1 MQVPAAKIGSYHKSQ
16 GFTLVE
22 VTLVVS
28 IMLVAI
34 LLLFNVMWS
43 MLSDGTAQREQ
54 LIMTYDRQT
63 AMNII
68 ENDIALTS
76 RFLPTLD
83 SGLTDPYLPTS
94 NGGVWS
100 YKGDSSTKRYLLL
113 RSYSTTQNPLSS
125 TREPVFIDG
134 GGDCNTTDK
143 YFNAIQRYN
152 TIYFVKNNNLYR
164 RRVVDTATATCDPQ
178 YQKTSCPSAADL
190 GAAQSSSCG
199 ADDELLVGNV
209 TNFGVDYYASRST
222 DTKLDVYTTGALPDL
237 VSTALDAEITLVV
250 SKKAG
255 GKTITS
261 QSTLR
266 ISKLNQDL

>member
-1 MQVPAAKIGSYHKSQ
+1 MRVPTATTDSRHKSH
-16 GFTLVE
+16 GFTLIE
-22 VTLVVS
+22 VMLVVS
-28 IMLVAI
+28 IMLVAVM
-34 LLLFNVMWS
+34 LLFNVMWS
-43 MLSDGTAQREQ
+43 MINDGTAQREQ
-54 LIMTYDRQT
+54 LVLTYDRQT

-68 ENDIALTS
+68 ESDIALAS
-76 RFLPTLD
+76 RFLPALD

-100 YKGDSSTKRYLLL
+100 YKGDSATGRYLLL

-134 GGDCNTTDK
+134 GGNCNTSDK
-143 YFNAIQRYN
+143 YFNADQRYN
-152 TIYFVKNNNLYR
+152 TIYFVKNGNLYR
-164 RRVVDTATATCDPQ
+164 RRIVDTATATCDPQ
-178 YQKTSCPSAADL
+178 YQKTSCPSAVDL

-209 TNFGVDYYASRST
+209 TNFSIDYYASRSSN
-222 DTKLDVYTTGALPDL
+222 TKLDVYATGALPSL
-237 VSTALDAEITLVV
+237 VTTALDAEVTLVV
-250 SKKAG
+250 SKQAG
-255 GKTITS
+255 GKTVTS

>member
-1 MQVPAAKIGSYHKSQ
+1 MRLSTIKPDCRHKSQ

-28 IMLVAI
+28 IMLVAVM
-34 LLLFNVMWS
+34 LLFNVMWS
-43 MLSDGTAQREQ
+43 MLNDSTAQREQ
-54 LIMTYDRQT
+54 LVLTYDRQT

-68 ENDIALTS
+68 ESDIALTS

-100 YKGDSSTKRYLLL
+100 YRGDSSTARYLLL

-125 TREPVFIDG
+125 TREPVFV
-134 GGDCNTTDK
+134 GDRTGPTCSVTGKYYNTV
-143 YFNAIQRYN
+143 QRYN
-152 TIYFVKNNNLYR
+152 TIYFVKNGDLFR
-164 RRVVDTATATCDPQ
+164 RRVVDTATLTCDDQ
-178 YQKTSCPSAADL
+178 YQKTSCPTGST
-190 GAAQSSSCG
+190 SSSCK
-199 ADDELLVGNV
+199 ADDELLASNV
-209 TNFGVDYYASRST
+209 TNFSVDYYASRSSN
-222 DTKLDVYTTGALPDL
+222 TKLDVYETGALPSL
-237 VSTALDAEITLVV
+237 VTTALDAEITLVV
-250 SKKAG
+250 SKQAG
-255 GKTITS
+255 GKTVTS